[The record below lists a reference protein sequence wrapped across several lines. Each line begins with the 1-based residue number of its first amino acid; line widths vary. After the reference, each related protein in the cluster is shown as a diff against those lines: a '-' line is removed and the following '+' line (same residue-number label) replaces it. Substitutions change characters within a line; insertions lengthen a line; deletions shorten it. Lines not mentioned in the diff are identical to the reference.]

1 MEAMDQI
8 FRNYLINKDAERQ
21 KSSIL
26 KPPKT
31 PIGYV
36 KKKSERNYDT
46 IVKLVDNEA
55 ESYNAKSEP
64 TPKALTPTAKRQVG
78 LSQRPLKKK

>member
-1 MEAMDQI
+1 MDQI
-8 FRNYLINKDAERQ
+8 FRNYLIKKDAESQ

-26 KPPKT
+26 KPPK
-31 PIGYV
+31 IDV

-64 TPKALTPTAKRQVG
+64 VTIKRQE
-78 LSQRPLKKK
+78 RKKR